1 MKGGHTEKEALYE
14 MWMVKDMHVYAEEVL
29 LDSEIIMLT
38 ALEVSTINKFKR
50 EFQNDLHC
58 LIEMI

>member
-38 ALEVSTINKFKR
+38 ALQVSTINKF
-50 EFQNDLHC
+50 
-58 LIEMI
+58 